1 MLSPTEP
8 DLDRFPLQIIPLGG
22 ASEIG
27 KNMLAIRHGSDLV
40 VVDAG
45 VTFPS
50 AEHPGIELI
59 VPDMTYLAENAGD
72 LRAILL
78 THGHE
83 DHVGAL
89 PFLLRRV
96 RAPVYGTKLTLGL
109 VRAKLA
115 EYGLDDVAELHEYKP
130 GDRVRLG
137 SITVEPIR
145 VTHSIPDTVS
155 LAFHTPTGLIVHT
168 GDFKIDHTPVDG
180 RTFDVA
186 RYAELGRDGVL
197 LLITDTVNAEK
208 QGWAPSERVVG
219 MVLEE
224 QFRRAEGRVLVTTF
238 SSNIHRIQQFLDAT
252 ERCGRKAL
260 IAGRSMQRNVRVA
273 RELGYLS
280 CSDSIFIGMD
290 EMDEYADSDLA
301 ILASGSQGE
310 PMSALTQMS
319 RDRHRIRIREGDTV
333 ILSSTAIP
341 GNEEQVWHTVNRLIR
356 RGARVV
362 YDLITPVH
370 ASGHAMQE
378 ELKLVYGLLRPLYVV
393 PFHGEP
399 RMMQA
404 YTDMLQAMGVPR
416 NTVVWLENGDR
427 LGFDGIAAEKLEPI
441 ANVGP
446 VFVDGLSE
454 EGVSDVV
461 LRDRRHLAE
470 GGTVIVTLTRDEATA
485 EILSGPEFIARG
497 FAQPEYA
504 DELFEEVAPLVLQA
518 LRDQSAGDD
527 IEREEPAAVV
537 RETVARFLRR
547 KTGRRPVVVPII
559 VEM

>member
-1 MLSPTEP
+1 M
-8 DLDRFPLQIIPLGG
+8 
-22 ASEIG
+22 
-27 KNMLAIRHGSDLV
+27 
-40 VVDAG
+40 
-45 VTFPS
+45 
-50 AEHPGIELI
+50 
-59 VPDMTYLAENAGD
+59 
-72 LRAILL
+72 
-78 THGHE
+78 
-83 DHVGAL
+83 
-89 PFLLRRV
+89 
-96 RAPVYGTKLTLGL
+96 
-109 VRAKLA
+109 
-115 EYGLDDVAELHEYKP
+115 
-130 GDRVRLG
+130 
-137 SITVEPIR
+137 
-145 VTHSIPDTVS
+145 
-155 LAFHTPTGLIVHT
+155 
-168 GDFKIDHTPVDG
+168 
-180 RTFDVA
+180 
-186 RYAELGRDGVL
+186 
-197 LLITDTVNAEK
+197 
-208 QGWAPSERVVG
+208 
-219 MVLEE
+219 
-224 QFRRAEGRVLVTTF
+224 LVTTF
-238 SSNIHRIQQFLDAT
+238 SSNIHRIQQFLDAA

-280 CSDSIFIGMD
+280 CPDSIFIGMD
-290 EMDEYADSDLA
+290 EMDEYADADLA

-319 RDRHRIRIREGDTV
+319 RDRHRIRIRKGDTV
-333 ILSSTAIP
+333 IRSSTAIP

-404 YTDMLQAMGVPR
+404 YTEMLQAMGVPR
-416 NTVVWLENGDR
+416 DTVVWLENGDR
-427 LGFDGIAAEKLEPI
+427 LGLDGIAAEKLEPI